1 MLVIDKDSA
10 TCAWLCV
17 SIFLRELA
25 VDITYT
31 WIYTVYMLYDCT
43 QCFSWIRSWFTVRI
57 IEKKSL
63 QRTGEATNKKEFHI
77 KLNISTRAY
86 YSSHE
91 HRSPIS
97 IHDRQY
103 SSSARF
109 LRKMRLVAIFTID
122 QQNQKLW
129 CIDANNFCE
138 VISHKEYHDI
148 DRASIQC
155 EPTKQPTEALEST
168 IISHGM
174 WGSHRFCPFW
184 SNKKRTKTSQ
194 TGEYVWCLLGIVL
207 YVLVIIYD
215 ICAVSCTWFRQ
226 VVDRYEWWIDKFDFR
241 ISAQIIPQDFRNSA
255 CPRDFF
261 LGVL

>member
-1 MLVIDKDSA
+1 MIVHNFFPGWFDPDSWRVSLKNWWGDKQEWISYEIE
-10 TCAWLCV
+10 C
-17 SIFLRELA
+17 
-25 VDITYT
+25 YT
-31 WIYTVYMLYDCT
+31 PPE
-43 QCFSWIRSWFTVRI
+43 S
-57 IEKKSL
+57 
-63 QRTGEATNKKEFHI
+63 
-77 KLNISTRAY
+77 STRAY
-86 YSSHE
+86 YSSHK

-97 IHDRQY
+97 IHDCQY

-138 VISHKEYHDI
+138 VISHKEYHDT

-184 SNKKRTKTSQ
+184 S
-194 TGEYVWCLLGIVL
+194 
-207 YVLVIIYD
+207 
-215 ICAVSCTWFRQ
+215 
-226 VVDRYEWWIDKFDFR
+226 DK
-241 ISAQIIPQDFRNSA
+241 
-255 CPRDFF
+255 
-261 LGVL
+261 

>member
-17 SIFLRELA
+17 SVFLRELL
-25 VDITYT
+25 VDMIYT

-43 QCFSWIRSWFTVRI
+43 QCFSWMIRSWFMVSI
-57 IEKKSL
+57 IEENSL
-63 QRTGEATNKKEFHI
+63 QRTGEATNKNEFHI

-86 YSSHE
+86 YSSHK

-97 IHDRQY
+97 IHDCQY

-109 LRKMRLVAIFTID
+109 LRKMRACCYFHHWSANL
-122 QQNQKLW
+122 KLW
-129 CIDANNFCE
+129 FIDANNFCE
-138 VISHKEYHDI
+138 VISHKEYHDT

-184 SNKKRTKTSQ
+184 S
-194 TGEYVWCLLGIVL
+194 
-207 YVLVIIYD
+207 
-215 ICAVSCTWFRQ
+215 
-226 VVDRYEWWIDKFDFR
+226 DK
-241 ISAQIIPQDFRNSA
+241 
-255 CPRDFF
+255 
-261 LGVL
+261 